1 MDRGYIKT
9 TSPCD
14 TSTSGQPHF
23 QRNMTAVM
31 GDHTPKQAIP
41 RLFRPGAAD
50 APIRIAFVLAPQFP
64 MLAFAAAIDPLR
76 VANRLSGKT
85 LFEWRLVSVEGEPVQ
100 ASNGIPV
107 AVHDP
112 IDMLRDIDLV
122 VVCVGLDPLQFGRQ
136 HKIHHQLRRL
146 SHHGAAIG
154 AVSCGTFVLAEA
166 GLLAGRR
173 ATVHWEYDELLR
185 KRYPTLDLSRELFV
199 VDRDVFTCC
208 GGTAALDMM
217 LHFVREA
224 FGGQLAQ
231 AVAEQFIYPRIRD
244 EEEDQRAAIQNRYA
258 VTSPRLVQ
266 VIGIMEATLEET
278 VPLSEL
284 ARRVGISVRQIER
297 LFKEQ
302 VGMGPSVFYLQ
313 RRLERAR
320 TLLRQTLQPIR
331 EVAVECGFGSTA
343 HFSHAYKKAF
353 GLPPTRERTNTR
365 SPC

>member
-1 MDRGYIKT
+1 MVEKPPKT
-9 TSPCD
+9 AIIRLSRRSSA
-14 TSTSGQPHF
+14 ST
-23 QRNMTAVM
+23 
-31 GDHTPKQAIP
+31 
-41 RLFRPGAAD
+41 
-50 APIRIAFVLAPQFP
+50 PIRIAFVLAPQFP
-64 MLAFAAAIDPLR
+64 MLAFAAALDPLR
-76 VANRLSGKT
+76 VANRLSEKP
-85 LFEWRLVSVEGEPVQ
+85 LFEWLLASVDGRPVM

-107 AVHDP
+107 EVQATLDALH
-112 IDMLRDIDLV
+112 DIDLV
-122 VVCVGLDPLQFGRQ
+122 VVCVGLEPLQFGRQ

-146 SHHGAAIG
+146 AHHGAVIG
-154 AVSCGTFVLAEA
+154 AISCGTFVLAEA

-173 ATVHWEYDELLR
+173 ATVHWEYDELFR

-224 FGGQLAQ
+224 FGVLLAQ

-244 EEEDQRAAIQNRYA
+244 EEEDQRTAIQNRYA
-258 VTSPRLVQ
+258 VASPRLAQ
-266 VIGIMEATLEET
+266 VIGIMEATLEEP

-284 ARRVGISVRQIER
+284 ARRVGISVRQVER
-297 LFKEQ
+297 LFKDQ

-353 GLPPTRERTNTR
+353 GLPPTRERVNAR

>member
-1 MDRGYIKT
+1 M
-9 TSPCD
+9 
-14 TSTSGQPHF
+14 
-23 QRNMTAVM
+23 
-31 GDHTPKQAIP
+31 
-41 RLFRPGAAD
+41 
-50 APIRIAFVLAPQFP
+50 
-64 MLAFAAAIDPLR
+64 
-76 VANRLSGKT
+76 
-85 LFEWRLVSVEGEPVQ
+85 

-107 AVHDP
+107 EVQATLDALH
-112 IDMLRDIDLV
+112 DIDLV
-122 VVCVGLDPLQFGRQ
+122 VVCVGLEPLQFGRQ

-146 SHHGAAIG
+146 AHHGAVIG
-154 AVSCGTFVLAEA
+154 AISCGTFVLAEA

-173 ATVHWEYDELLR
+173 ATVHWEYDELFR

-224 FGGQLAQ
+224 FGVLLAQ

-244 EEEDQRAAIQNRYA
+244 EEEDQRTAIQNRYA
-258 VTSPRLVQ
+258 VASPRLAQ
-266 VIGIMEATLEET
+266 VIGIMEATLEEP

-284 ARRVGISVRQIER
+284 ARRVGISVRQVER
-297 LFKEQ
+297 LFKDQ

-353 GLPPTRERTNTR
+353 GLPPTRERVNAR

>member
-1 MDRGYIKT
+1 MGEKPPKTAIIRLARRG
-9 TSPCD
+9 
-14 TSTSGQPHF
+14 ST
-23 QRNMTAVM
+23 NT
-31 GDHTPKQAIP
+31 
-41 RLFRPGAAD
+41 
-50 APIRIAFVLAPQFP
+50 PIRIAFVLAPQFP
-64 MLAFAAAIDPLR
+64 MLAFAAALDPLR
-76 VANRLSGKT
+76 VANRLSEKP
-85 LFEWRLVSVEGEPVQ
+85 LFEWLLASVDGRPVM

-107 AVHDP
+107 EVQATLDALH
-112 IDMLRDIDLV
+112 DIDLV
-122 VVCVGLDPLQFGRQ
+122 VVCVGLEPLQFGRQ

-146 SHHGAAIG
+146 AHHGAVIG
-154 AVSCGTFVLAEA
+154 AISCGTFVLAEA

-173 ATVHWEYDELLR
+173 ATVHWEYDELFR

-224 FGGQLAQ
+224 FGVLLAQ

-244 EEEDQRAAIQNRYA
+244 EEEDQRTAIQNRYA
-258 VTSPRLVQ
+258 VASPRLAQ
-266 VIGIMEATLEET
+266 VIGIMEATLEEP

-284 ARRVGISVRQIER
+284 ARRVGISVRQVER
-297 LFKEQ
+297 LFKDQ

-353 GLPPTRERTNTR
+353 GLPPTRERVNAR

>member
-1 MDRGYIKT
+1 MGEKPPKTAIIRLARRG
-9 TSPCD
+9 
-14 TSTSGQPHF
+14 ST
-23 QRNMTAVM
+23 NT
-31 GDHTPKQAIP
+31 
-41 RLFRPGAAD
+41 
-50 APIRIAFVLAPQFP
+50 PIRIAFVLAPQFP
-64 MLAFAAAIDPLR
+64 MLAFAAALDPLR
-76 VANRLSGKT
+76 VANRLSEKP
-85 LFEWRLVSVEGEPVQ
+85 LFEWLLASVDGLPVM

-107 AVHDP
+107 EVQATLDALH
-112 IDMLRDIDLV
+112 DIDLV
-122 VVCVGLDPLQFGRQ
+122 VVCVGLEPLQFGRQ

-146 SHHGAAIG
+146 AHHGAVIG
-154 AVSCGTFVLAEA
+154 AISCGTFVLAEA

-173 ATVHWEYDELLR
+173 ATVHWEYDELFR

-224 FGGQLAQ
+224 FGVLLAQ

-244 EEEDQRAAIQNRYA
+244 EEEDQRTAIQNRYA
-258 VTSPRLVQ
+258 VASPRLAQ
-266 VIGIMEATLEET
+266 VIGIMEATLEEP

-284 ARRVGISVRQIER
+284 ARRVGISVRQVER
-297 LFKEQ
+297 LFKDQ

-353 GLPPTRERTNTR
+353 GLPPTRERVNAR

>member
-1 MDRGYIKT
+1 MGEKPPKT
-9 TSPCD
+9 AIIRLSRRS
-14 TSTSGQPHF
+14 ST
-23 QRNMTAVM
+23 NT
-31 GDHTPKQAIP
+31 
-41 RLFRPGAAD
+41 
-50 APIRIAFVLAPQFP
+50 PIRIAFVLAPQFP
-64 MLAFAAAIDPLR
+64 MLAFAAALDPLR
-76 VANRLSGKT
+76 VANRLSEKP
-85 LFEWRLVSVEGEPVQ
+85 LFEWLLASVDGRPVM

-107 AVHDP
+107 EVQATLDALH
-112 IDMLRDIDLV
+112 DIDLV
-122 VVCVGLDPLQFGRQ
+122 VVCVGLEPLQFGRQ

-146 SHHGAAIG
+146 AHHGAVIG
-154 AVSCGTFVLAEA
+154 AISCGTFVLAEA

-173 ATVHWEYDELLR
+173 ATVHWEYDELFR

-224 FGGQLAQ
+224 FGVLLAQ

-244 EEEDQRAAIQNRYA
+244 EEEDQRTAIQNRYA
-258 VTSPRLVQ
+258 VASPRLAQ
-266 VIGIMEATLEET
+266 VIGIMEATLEEP

-284 ARRVGISVRQIER
+284 ARRVGISVRQVER
-297 LFKEQ
+297 LFKDQ

-353 GLPPTRERTNTR
+353 GLPPTRERVNAR